1 MKTSKERRRQS
12 DRKMPTEEQEVQI
25 VYTPAKPFN
34 RRWFLLRLATVAA
47 VVLALIFGMSIF
59 FKVQDVTV
67 AGAEKYTEWEVFE
80 ASGIREGD
88 ALLTLNRARVTAKI
102 RAALP
107 YVGDVRVGIKLPG
120 TVMIEIV
127 ELKAVYAIEDTQS
140 GWWLMDCTGRLVD
153 QTDGATARDYTRVIG
168 VKIEN
173 PAIGQQAKA
182 AEPAQTTDPTDPS
195 APIVNIPEARRLA
208 DALQVLSVLESN
220 GLMDKIDTVDPTN
233 LQQLTLWYGDQY
245 QVNLG
250 NAENLT
256 YKVVAMKATI
266 EEKGEFEKGFIDV
279 SFTTW
284 PDSVY
289 FSPF

>member
-1 MKTSKERRRQS
+1 MKTSKERRRRPS
-12 DRKMPTEEQEVQI
+12 DKKMPEQEVQI

-34 RRWFLLRLATVAA
+34 RRRFLLRLATVAA

-67 AGAEKYTEWEVFE
+67 AGADKYTEWEVFE

-88 ALLTLNRARVTAKI
+88 GLLTLNRARVTAKI

-120 TVMIEIV
+120 TVMIEIE
-127 ELKAVYAIEDTQS
+127 ELKAVYAIEDIQS
-140 GWWLMDCTGRLVD
+140 GWWLMDATGRLVD
-153 QTDGATARDYTRVIG
+153 RADGATAKDYTRVIG
-168 VKIEN
+168 IKIEN
-173 PAIGQQAKA
+173 SVVGQQAEA
-182 AEPAQTTDPTDPS
+182 AEPTQTSDPTNPS
-195 APIVNIPEARRLA
+195 TPVVSIPEARRLA
-208 DALQVLSVLESN
+208 DALQVLSALESN
-220 GLMDKIDTVDPTN
+220 GLMGKIDTVDPTN

-250 NAENLT
+250 TAENLI
-256 YKVVAMKATI
+256 YKVRAMKATV
-266 EEKGEFEKGFIDV
+266 EEKGEFERGFIDV

-284 PDSVY
+284 PDSVH